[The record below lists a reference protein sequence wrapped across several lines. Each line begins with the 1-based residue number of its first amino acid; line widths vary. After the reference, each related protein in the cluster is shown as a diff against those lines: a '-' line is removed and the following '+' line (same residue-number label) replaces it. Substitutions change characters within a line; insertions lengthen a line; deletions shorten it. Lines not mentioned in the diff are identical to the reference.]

1 MRLVKLVNALLVTDF
16 IGDGKV
22 LYPFATGLKITL
34 SNPWFKAKEALLT
47 FSKQSLVG
55 FVFLESLISP
65 SYPANALDD
74 RKIVIKNIFIIF
86 INVYSL
92 YNLYK
97 HKVK

>member
-1 MRLVKLVNALLVTDF
+1 MRLDKLVNALLVPDF

-22 LYPFATGLKITL
+22 LYPFAIGLNITL
-34 SNPWFKAKEALLT
+34 SKPWFKAKEALFT
-47 FSKQSLVG
+47 FSKQSLAG
-55 FVFLESLISP
+55 FAFLENLISP
-65 SYPANALDD
+65 SDPANALDD

-86 INVYSL
+86 INFYSL